1 MDKLLLLV
9 AATTAYD
16 LLSDEDKQA
25 SAAMDK
31 CLSLATNN
39 YDFVQCFNPEQ
50 SVDVC
55 PLRCT

>member
-1 MDKLLLLV
+1 MAKLLLFT
-9 AATTAYD
+9 AAVTAYD
-16 LLSDEDKQA
+16 LLSEDDKQA

-39 YDFVQCFNPEQ
+39 YDFVQCFNPDQ